1 VPKGA
6 RFSVQVAAFDTREEA
21 ERFAKRLVSRDV
33 SARVD
38 GTEKPFRVRVG
49 YFGTRAGANAELA
62 KLKKSGQQGFVA
74 EIAK

>member
-1 VPKGA
+1 MQRLGA
-6 RFSVQVAAFDTREEA
+6 RGIN
-21 ERFAKRLVSRDV
+21 
-33 SARVD
+33 ARVD

-62 KLKKSGQQGFVA
+62 KLKKSGQDGFIA